1 MIELATIGGEI
12 LAKIKNGL
20 EFFLNLTN
28 SDADANLTAQLL
40 LQMWCSGNVIGMR
53 MGLEDPIYYEIIP
66 AHIFN
71 NFSSGIWTQGDLSII
86 KDATYGFNQKED
98 VVATLHPLHWTT
110 SVHLQNTTVAL
121 ILTVLT
127 VRR

>member
-1 MIELATIGGEI
+1 MGERYRQHGGP
-12 LAKIKNGL
+12 NYR
-20 EFFLNLTN
+20 LT
-28 SDADANLTAQLL
+28 
-40 LQMWCSGNVIGMR
+40 
-53 MGLEDPIYYEIIP
+53 Y
-66 AHIFN
+66 